1 MVLIVLS
8 LHVNTRVGKLR
19 TTGGKMARAS
29 GHFLNSI
36 KWEAG
41 VGVGGV
47 VLSSSAGVTVLGWQ
61 EQGAHCFRINEQV
74 INPGITNVAL
84 VGKRSM
90 FPLRVIYSPQHNIT
104 LWMRKKKI
112 FGRLMHL

>member
-36 KWEAG
+36 KWGA
-41 VGVGGV
+41 VVGV
-47 VLSSSAGVTVLGWQ
+47 VLSSSVGVTVLRMARAG
-61 EQGAHCFRINEQV
+61 GLCFRV
-74 INPGITNVAL
+74 I
-84 VGKRSM
+84 
-90 FPLRVIYSPQHNIT
+90 
-104 LWMRKKKI
+104 
-112 FGRLMHL
+112 